1 MVSGTTSKYKAIIFD
16 MDGTLT
22 DSMYIWRGVFKDFI
36 RIHNLRMPDK
46 LVGVPEYPLGW
57 SADLLMEQL
66 PDRTRE
72 DVGQEMLGL
81 VNQHYATDARVK
93 TDAPELV
100 QRLREK
106 GYILAIATAT
116 QLKYA
121 NTVLTRLG
129 YDQMFDLIVSSQ
141 EVGVG
146 KDQAEFFVR
155 VAGMLGVRPEECVMF
170 EDALHA
176 IKSAKAAGMTVCA
189 IEDYYAWR
197 QKDEIM
203 KTADRYLTCYRELL
217 DEME

>member
-72 DVGQEMLGL
+72 EVGQEMLGL